1 MALALSVAALAAAP
15 CAQATVGDATFT
27 ASTVSTNE
35 GRSTDAAEIASVTP
49 TNAPHNGATIDLANY
64 TGTLSLVGSATG
76 TQNITEQVGTAGNGG
91 YGGRFTLSGAST
103 DADFTINLSGGTE
116 VNMGGVL
123 APATN
128 GATKIIPKIVASNAS
143 FYANTGTI
151 ASDIEVGAGGLR
163 LNGNSSG
170 SYTYSGTITGS
181 GTLAVS
187 VGGAGI
193 TKFTG
198 NVSGFSGTWLNP
210 VSGRTFEFGNGT
222 AACAGGSVG
231 GTFGRDDSEITT
243 LKFNYT
249 GDYSIAG
256 TVYASTLTIASGNA
270 SFSNTVNATTLAIN
284 STAAF
289 SGEVTATTL
298 NINNAATFSGTVS
311 ANRITVA
318 GGGSFSLSDSGVYA
332 LNGKTVTALTVG
344 GSGTISISG
353 TNTFNGTLT
362 ANGSRISIAE
372 EGVSFTT
379 GALASL
385 TKDATNETFV
395 DSVSKAAGNGYSLS
409 LRYVLIADNTVDTD
423 QTFGSST
430 TGALAGTAIKQV
442 VGTGL
447 VAETTGTYGAY
458 YINSGKVAYGGD
470 DNAAASNATT
480 KLILAD
486 GATVE
491 VNKEL
496 TVNLTTYG
504 GTIQVNKDDNNAKN
518 GSLAASQVTA
528 TAATTLTGN
537 GNYKV
542 TANSLGSNIRLA
554 TGETGWKGTVTL
566 SNYTP
571 GSDSQR
577 NLSSLVNGTYSTL
590 ELIGYNGWTN
600 PWNSSLDINFK
611 LTDVGNTVAWANGAF
626 SKTSTH
632 TLTFNGKISG
642 NGTFKVQGSPDA
654 ARYMNYTFANDISE
668 WEGRFIKSGN
678 NNISTTL
685 TFNGLATD
693 VHIVISRDKGTLN
706 VVAGVDGVTFHKD
719 ITNATS
725 LQVHNATLEGTATV
739 DTLTLNAGATAEL
752 SGNGKVSLGTS
763 AAPGRLSFEVLKPG
777 TAEAAPAVATLQEGG
792 AAETPAAATGSIH
805 NGGGAAVSFSSTE
818 AGSAATTYRNLNIKA
833 NSTAAFELQG
843 TLDNSAVE
851 NNNVGTI
858 TVSAPGEGGSIAGL
872 YANKGSI
879 IVTTTQPQEAVLV
892 GVLSVTQGTS
902 VSVTGA
908 DSSGVGTIQTGDV
921 RTVLNADA
929 ASATASLTA
938 NLVVADGASLTLPT
952 VLDLGGNAL
961 TFAGDIGSL
970 TTNKLRTLLFS
981 NASTVTFGADTY
993 AVADG
998 QITLNSALAADQES
1012 GALLLSG
1019 DILDL
1024 DGGILLEVDGTSGR
1038 LNVTYSVP
1046 EPGTA
1051 TLSLLALAGLC
1062 ARRRRK

>member
-1 MALALSVAALAAAP
+1 MALALSVAAFAAAP
-15 CAQATVGDATFT
+15 CAQADIFSNVTYT
-27 ASTVSTNE
+27 ASGDRSEENATIGSKSDPNAPSGTSSTN
-35 GRSTDAAEIASVTP
+35 V
-49 TNAPHNGATIDLANY
+49 NGLQFDLANY
-64 TGTLSLVGSATG
+64 SGTLTLEGSGGDIVNTYD
-76 TQNITEQVGTAGNGG
+76 NGG
-91 YGGRFTLSGAST
+91 FGGRFGLTNATANSH
-103 DADFTINLSGGTE
+103 NLTVKISGGTE
-116 VNMGGVL
+116 VSMGTVL
-123 APATN
+123 QNSSTAPRIEAD
-128 GATKIIPKIVASNAS
+128 NAS
-143 FYANTGTI
+143 FYTGSGTI
-151 ASDIEVGAGGLR
+151 AANITVGTGGLR
-163 LNGNSSG
+163 LNGSSG
-170 SYTYSGTITGS
+170 TTYTFTGKITGS
-181 GTLAVS
+181 GDITTTL
-187 VGGAGI
+187 GGSGV

-198 NVSGFSGTWLNP
+198 DVSAFTGTWLNKP
-210 VSGRTFEFGNGT
+210 TANPIRTYQFGDGT
-222 AACAGGSVG
+222 ADCTEGSVG
-231 GTFGRDDSEITT
+231 GDFGSAEKRLQVE
-243 LKFNYT
+243 FNYT

-491 VNKEL
+491 INKEL

-600 PWNSSLDINFK
+600 PWNGSLDINFK

-626 SKTSTH
+626 SQTSTH

-642 NGTFKVQGSPDA
+642 NGTFKVQGSPNA

-719 ITNATS
+719 IINATS

-961 TFAGDIGSL
+961 TFAGNIGSL